1 MSEAR
6 ESLQI
11 GSVLD
16 GRYELIEVLGKG
28 AYGMVYKARQ
38 ISTGQPVAIKV
49 LLEEK
54 LQFSANAS
62 IEHARF
68 QREMELIARLKHP
81 NIVRL
86 IDTGSLGERGLYMV
100 LEFIEG
106 INLADHLKEG
116 GALSPRVAR
125 HLMSQVLDALSCAHA
140 LGIVHRD
147 LKPHNIMV
155 TTTGSRQNAMV
166 LDFGIAGILES
177 ARKGDYQSLTAQSQI
192 QGTPAYMAPEYI
204 RDKLTTPQGDI
215 YAWGLVF
222 TECLTGDRVV
232 KGANPLD
239 VAMTQGSPKPIELP
253 ASIADP
259 HLRHVLQKALAKPL
273 TERYADAASALVDLE
288 EGGPESADQ
297 LPALGRS
304 DAASTS
310 GVVSLPPPPSA
321 PTPDTTPS
329 QSESAS
335 SSSTPSPSSGANP
348 LVWVLV
354 AIAVLAVLA
363 LVGFY
368 LTST

>member
-16 GRYELIEVLGKG
+16 GRYEILDVLGKG

-38 ISTGQPVAIKV
+38 MSTGQPVAIKV

-68 QREMELIARLKHP
+68 EREMQLIARLKHP

-86 IDTGSLGERGLYMV
+86 IDTGSLGERGLFMV

-106 INLADHLKEG
+106 VNLADLLKDS

-125 HLMSQVLDALSCAHA
+125 HVMSQVLDALSCAHA

-204 RDKLTTPQGDI
+204 REKLTTPQGDI

-222 TECLTGDRVV
+222 TECLTGARVV
-232 KGANPLD
+232 TGANPLD
-239 VAMTQGSPKPIELP
+239 IAMTQGSPKPIAIPE
-253 ASIADP
+253 SIADP
-259 HLRHVLQKALAKPL
+259 HLRQVLAKALAKPL
-273 TERYADAASALVDLE
+273 AERYTDANAAMADLE
-288 EGGPESADQ
+288 DGVLESADR
-297 LPALGRS
+297 LPVVDRP
-304 DAASTS
+304 AAPDTA
-310 GVVSLPPPPSA
+310 GPA
-321 PTPDTTPS
+321 PTSDGLAGADALRAAPAAPAPTTEAPR
-329 QSESAS
+329 
-335 SSSTPSPSSGANP
+335 TGPSPM
-348 LVWVLV
+348 VWVVV
-354 AIAVLAVLA
+354 AVVVVTLLA
-363 LVGFY
+363 LVAVF
-368 LTST
+368 LATP